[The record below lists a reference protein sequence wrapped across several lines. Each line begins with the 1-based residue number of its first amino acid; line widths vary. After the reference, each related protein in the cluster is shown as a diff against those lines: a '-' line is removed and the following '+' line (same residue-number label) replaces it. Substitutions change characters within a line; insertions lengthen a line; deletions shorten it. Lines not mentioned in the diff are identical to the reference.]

1 MSEKNDVDYDAL
13 NQMMANWIAQ
23 GEPTWNV
30 DLDNYSI
37 DDTRIRRF
45 FRLDELVGGIDVT
58 KKDLLVRLT
67 NLELSID
74 IIETDFPEL
83 KVAGNSVQFDKK
95 DLIFRL
101 RKRKIDEDRLVAQ
114 FLDWILESQ
123 DSNANTNKD

>member
-30 DLDNYSI
+30 DLDNHVI
-37 DDTRIRRF
+37 DDTQTPKL
-45 FRLDELVGGIDVT
+45 FRLDVLIGTLYVT

-83 KVAGNSVQFDKK
+83 KVEGNSVQFDKK

-114 FLDWILESQ
+114 FSDWILESQ